1 MLHYELLTFM
11 SFVEKRNIFSMD
23 FNIVIKGD
31 RFMSLQIMINV
42 NRSAAASEIFK
53 WVIYP
58 KFQSS

>member
-11 SFVEKRNIFSMD
+11 SFVEKRNIFSID

-42 NRSAAASEIFK
+42 NRSAEASEIFK